1 MGVKTGFVFL
11 TTQSRLVLQDNNSR
25 HVKSY
30 RERIYL
36 PLGTIRSFVG

>member
-1 MGVKTGFVFL
+1 MRVKTGLVFL
-11 TTQSRLVLQDNNSR
+11 TTQSRLVLQDNNSH